1 MFIVSSIVQTL
12 HMNMVLT
19 DRYYENRFI
28 KLPNKM
34 FKLSS
39 MAQSFVP
46 QTKDYLI
53 IIIIF
58 SQIIRYLSC
67 VSKAND
73 VFLQKMFSSF
83 I

>member
-1 MFIVSSIVQTL
+1 
-12 HMNMVLT
+12 
-19 DRYYENRFI
+19 
-28 KLPNKM
+28 M

-73 VFLQKMFSSF
+73 VFLLIMLYSF

>member
-1 MFIVSSIVQTL
+1 
-12 HMNMVLT
+12 
-19 DRYYENRFI
+19 
-28 KLPNKM
+28 M

-58 SQIIRYLSC
+58 SQTIRYLSC